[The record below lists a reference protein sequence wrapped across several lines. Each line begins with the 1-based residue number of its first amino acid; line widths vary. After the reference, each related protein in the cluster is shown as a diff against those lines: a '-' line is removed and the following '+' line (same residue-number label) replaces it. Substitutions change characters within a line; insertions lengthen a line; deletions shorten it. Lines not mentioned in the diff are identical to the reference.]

1 MNDPKLL
8 QQMIGVTLVVLF
20 LVGCGAPTAAPTPT
34 HVVIAVT
41 ATPQPTATPV
51 PPTATLTPT
60 QPPTEIQPAEP
71 QVTETQSVKVQATE
85 TQPTE
90 VPPSETQPTE
100 VAPIVILQGQFK
112 DADSVHKGSGTATIY
127 QRPDG
132 SYLLSFENFAVCCS
146 PDLYVFLASN
156 PSPAGHA
163 DLGDYLE
170 LSSLKASTGDQDYEI
185 PADTDLS
192 QIKSVVI
199 YCKPFQVIISTAT
212 LS

>member
-1 MNDPKLL
+1 MYWSGISEPNLL
-8 QQMIGVTLVVLF
+8 TQLKVSAALVIG
-20 LVGCGAPTAAPTPT
+20 PY
-34 HVVIAVT
+34 
-41 ATPQPTATPV
+41 
-51 PPTATLTPT
+51 
-60 QPPTEIQPAEP
+60 
-71 QVTETQSVKVQATE
+71 
-85 TQPTE
+85 
-90 VPPSETQPTE
+90 
-100 VAPIVILQGQFK
+100 
-112 DADSVHKGSGTATIY
+112 VHSTMRFSRA
-127 QRPDG
+127 
-132 SYLLSFENFAVCCS
+132 YLLSFENFAVCCG

-199 YCKPFQVIISTAT
+199 YCKPCQVIISTAT